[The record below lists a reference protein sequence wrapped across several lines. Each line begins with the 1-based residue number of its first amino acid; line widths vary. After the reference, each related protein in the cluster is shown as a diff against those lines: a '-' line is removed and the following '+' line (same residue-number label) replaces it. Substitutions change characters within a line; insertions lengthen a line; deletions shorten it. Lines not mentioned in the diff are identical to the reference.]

1 MKLLELLEGLAEA
14 TPAALIKAGAKD
26 RLQLRDEIY
35 RRLVKQYEREAT
47 KVSKDLGGG
56 NVELKAAW
64 KQRELMQKA
73 RVMADAVTRTTR
85 ERLAAVE
92 QLPRGERAAA
102 KKSLLAYKATQLQDL
117 VDAEAGFQARVDM
130 LAHSG
135 IVDVNKAKVMFWRTV
150 GTTPPR
156 SPCPICSGLAAGN
169 PYTVRQAT
177 TLGPKAH
184 PSCKDGWE
192 QNWAA
197 DPALL
202 ANARR
207 QVKDGEIKLWDGA
220 ARTPARGKASTKQA
234 AMQVAA
240 GGWRGRLTQ
249 QRRVIRQRTGEK
261 V

>member
-1 MKLLELLEGLAEA
+1 MELLELLEGLAEA
-14 TPAALIKAGAKD
+14 TPAAIIKAGAKD

-35 RRLVKQYEREAT
+35 RRLVTQYEREAT
-47 KVSKDLGGG
+47 KVSRDLGGG
-56 NVELKAAW
+56 KVELKAAW
-64 KQRELMQKA
+64 KQKELMQRA

-85 ERLAAVE
+85 ERLAAIE

-102 KKSLLAYKATQLQDL
+102 KKTMLAYKADQLTDL
-117 VDAEAGFQARVDM
+117 IAGEAQFAARADM

-135 IVDVNKAKVMFWRTV
+135 IVDVNKAKVMYWRTT

-177 TLGPKAH
+177 TLGAKAH
-184 PSCKDGWE
+184 PNCKDGWS
-192 QNWAA
+192 QNWDA

-202 ANARR
+202 ANTRR
-207 QVKDGEIKLWDGA
+207 QVKDGEIKLWDGS
-220 ARTPARGKASTKQA
+220 ARTPARGKATTKQA
-234 AMQVAA
+234 AMQPAA